1 MLKGSAV
8 MRKWKLLLIL
18 AILSSLFA
26 FSVYADTTEV
36 EHDGYILRFKDE
48 AAKEA
53 AMLYLEAT
61 GNLCGEEIPVSE
73 VYEPENLYKID
84 SKEYAKYFDELGLLE
99 YYEPDAICYLFDYDY
114 SLDPGYTSY
123 QLNWAH
129 ACSNAPGAWKYGVY
143 GNDVKVAVID
153 SGALTTHEDL
163 KDNIITGY
171 GLVDYDGNGSISET
185 EAANYVDT
193 LGHGT
198 AVSGV
203 IAAAANGKGV
213 VGTAHRAKIIPIK
226 ITDAGSFAVSKLSTA
241 VFKAIELDADVI
253 NLSLGTTS
261 NNTSFKTALDTAIK
275 KGIIVVSASGNTS
288 SYSQYSTVYPGSYD
302 NIISVGNL
310 KKESTNNFQI
320 SSSSIQNAGVTIAA
334 PGTSIR
340 SSYYRS
346 NSDYASVSGTSFA
359 CPYVSGI
366 AALAKSVDPGIT
378 QTEFMEILIRTAKKD
393 VLNGEERTNAYG
405 YGIADAGAVIE
416 ELIKRR
422 NAGGFVSPID
432 KTVSNGTNVKVCNP
446 LTTPQTYSFIAKVY
460 NVDRPISFA
469 YKPLTLNPGE
479 VVEIPLA
486 ALSGAES
493 SNISC
498 YLLDPTKLRPLYKKI
513 DN

>member
-1 MLKGSAV
+1 
-8 MRKWKLLLIL
+8 MRKWKFLLIL

-26 FSVYADTTEV
+26 FSVYADTTEA

-53 AMLYLEAT
+53 AMLYLEAA
-61 GNLCGEEIPVSE
+61 GNLCGEETPVSE

-84 SKEYAKYFDELGLLE
+84 SEEYAKLFDELGFLE

-114 SLDPGYTSY
+114 SLDPYYSSN
-123 QLNWAH
+123 QSNWAH
-129 ACSNAPGAWKYGVY
+129 ACSMAPGAWKYGVY

-153 SGALTTHEDL
+153 SGALTTHEEL

-171 GLVDYDGNGSISET
+171 GLVDDNNNGSISES
-185 EAANYVDT
+185 EAADFVDS

-198 AVSGV
+198 QVSGV
-203 IAAAANGKGV
+203 IAAVANGKGV

-226 ITDAGSFAVSKLSTA
+226 ITDAGKFSTSKLATA

-253 NLSLGTTS
+253 NLSLGTDASLT
-261 NNTSFKTALDTAIK
+261 TFKLALDTAIK
-275 KGIIVVSASGNTS
+275 EGIIVVAASGNTS
-288 SYSQYSTVYPGSYD
+288 SYTQYSTVYPGSYD
-302 NIISVGNL
+302 NIVSVGNL
-310 KKESTNNFQI
+310 YKVSPNNYRI
-320 SSSSIQNAGVTIAA
+320 SSASIQNSGVTISA
-334 PGTSIR
+334 PGTSII
-340 SSYYRS
+340 STDCDSD
-346 NSDYASVSGTSFA
+346 SDYATVSGTSFA

-366 AALAKSVDPGIT
+366 AALAKSVDPDIT
-378 QTEFMEILIRTAKKD
+378 QTEFMDILIMTANKD
-393 VLNGEERTNAYG
+393 VLNGETRTNAYG

-432 KTVSNGTNVKVCNP
+432 KTVSSGINVKVCNP
-446 LTTPQTYSFIAKVY
+446 LETPQTYSFIAKVY
-460 NVDRPISFA
+460 SVGRPISFA
-469 YKPLTLNPGE
+469 YRPLTLNPGE

-486 ALSGAES
+486 TLSGADS

-513 DN
+513 DK